1 MAPGEACTVPPPPAY
16 SRTVPALPTSL
27 HTRPKRRRGKT
38 RFRKTGLSANR
49 SPAERR
55 SRLAA
60 NRRVVLLGPFGEPL
74 LPVTAGT
81 VAAEMPFRFS
91 TKYQDAE
98 TGLLYYGYR
107 YYDPITGRWLSR
119 DLIGEEGGLNLYSCV
134 TNDFTNNIDL
144 FGLCGPD
151 RCGPDIQKWLEG
163 VMKTNAASPEVKS
176 IADANGATM
185 LVPARKAGKR
195 IWALNKWRDLV
206 AKGHEWDF
214 KTFLDPASHDSPK
227 SANCPTDKCKGFLT
241 LCGNCY
247 RFDIVANIH
256 FGYVGKAAGFTN
268 IELYK
273 GADVAQIIDSRGRE
287 LMDPDVDKDAI
298 QVGIEMYVNQVTLCQ
313 ALKGKKVIKP
323 PEGCSACQDTWERK
337 KK

>member
-1 MAPGEACTVPPPPAY
+1 MPA
-16 SRTVPALPTSL
+16 TPTPLPT
-27 HTRPKRRRGKT
+27 RPQRRRGNT
-38 RFRKTGLSANR
+38 RFRKTRLLANR
-49 SPAERR
+49 PPRQRR

-60 NRRVVLLGPFGEPL
+60 KRRVVLLGPFGEPL

-195 IWALNKWRDLV
+195 I
-206 AKGHEWDF
+206 
-214 KTFLDPASHDSPK
+214 
-227 SANCPTDKCKGFLT
+227 
-241 LCGNCY
+241 
-247 RFDIVANIH
+247 
-256 FGYVGKAAGFTN
+256 
-268 IELYK
+268 
-273 GADVAQIIDSRGRE
+273 
-287 LMDPDVDKDAI
+287 
-298 QVGIEMYVNQVTLCQ
+298 
-313 ALKGKKVIKP
+313 
-323 PEGCSACQDTWERK
+323 
-337 KK
+337 